1 MTKPSVLQELR
12 TLKPLLL
19 PAAII
24 YVFTLFVLP
33 SFVHEWDA
41 YCWYS
46 WANQLKE
53 KGLVSAYE
61 AGSQI
66 NYLPL
71 YTYVLKL
78 FSYLYA
84 TDDMQANIYKLKAIT
99 WLFDIATILML
110 CSLVKKESK
119 QWRYFIFGLLN
130 VGFFY
135 NTIVWNQVDGILTF
149 FVFAAFFFA
158 YHKNTFGSLIL
169 FLLALNFKLQ
179 AIVFAPVLVALWWP
193 ELTLKNTIRYVFSL
207 VFIQALIIL
216 PFLINGNAKNILKV
230 AFGSVDYFQFVSMNA
245 FNIWHLLLNGD
256 LMTMP
261 DNTPVLFGY
270 TYKSIGLGLFSICCL
285 LICVPL
291 YLRIYKARLSK
302 QAINFD
308 LKWLLLSMALICYT
322 FFFFNTQ
329 MHERYIHPVI
339 IFLTALAFLY
349 KQWGVWVLVSL
360 NYAFSLDSICNYF
373 KINQNHVFFFYADF
387 MAAIYAIGLVWLF
400 ILWYKALPNRAF
412 YFRRLEQA

>member
-1 MTKPSVLQELR
+1 MIKPSVSQELNNI
-12 TLKPLLL
+12 KPLLL
-19 PAAII
+19 PALFI
-24 YVFTLFVLP
+24 YVFILFVMP
-33 SFVHEWDA
+33 SFQHGWDS
-41 YCWYS
+41 YCWTT
-46 WANQLKE
+46 WAIQLKE
-53 KGLVSAYE
+53 RGLVSAYE
-61 AGSQI
+61 QGSSI

-71 YTYVLKL
+71 YTYALKA
-78 FSYLYA
+78 FSYFYESSEISE
-84 TDDMQANIYKLKAIT
+84 NIYKLKRLT
-99 WLFDIATILML
+99 SLFDMATILLL
-110 CSLVKKESK
+110 CSMVKESSNRLK
-119 QWRYFIFGLLN
+119 YFIFGALN
-130 VGFFY
+130 IGFFY
-135 NTIVWNQVDGILTF
+135 NTLIWNQVDGILTF
-149 FVFAAFFFA
+149 FVFASFFFA

-179 AIVFAPVLVALWWP
+179 AIVFAPVLAALWWP
-193 ELTLKNTIRYVFSL
+193 ELTLKNTIRYFFSL
-207 VFIQALIIL
+207 LLIQVIIIL

-230 AFGSVDYFQFVSMNA
+230 TFESVDYFQFVSMNA
-245 FNIWHLLLNGD
+245 FNFWHIILNGD

-291 YLRIYKARLSK
+291 YLKIYKAYLSK
-302 QAINFD
+302 KEVHFD
-308 LKWLLLSMALICYT
+308 LKWLLLSMTLICYT

-387 MAAIYAIGLVWLF
+387 MAAMYAIGLLWLC
-400 ILWYKALPNRAF
+400 ILWYKALPARAF
-412 YFRRLEQA
+412 YYKRLENE

>member
-1 MTKPSVLQELR
+1 MTKPSVLQELKTIR
-12 TLKPLLL
+12 PLLL
-19 PAAII
+19 PAVVI
-24 YVFTLFVLP
+24 YIFTLFVLP
-33 SFVHEWDA
+33 TFVHEWDA

-46 WANQLKE
+46 WANQLKV

-99 WLFDIATILML
+99 WLFDMATILLL

-119 QWRYFIFGLLN
+119 QLRYFIFGLFN

-135 NTIVWNQVDGILTF
+135 NTMVWNQVDGILTF
-149 FVFAAFFFA
+149 FVFASFFFG
-158 YHKNTFGSLIL
+158 YHKNIFGSLVL

-179 AIVFAPVLVALWWP
+179 AIVFAPVLAVLWWP
-193 ELTLKNTIRYVFSL
+193 ELTIKHTVRYVFL
-207 VFIQALIIL
+207 LGLLQALIIL

-230 AFGSVDYFQFVSMNA
+230 TFASVDYFQFVSMNA
-245 FNIWHLLLNGD
+245 FNFWHLILSGD
-256 LMTMP
+256 LMTTP
-261 DNTPVLFGY
+261 DTTPVLFGY
-270 TYKSIGLGLFSICCL
+270 TYKSIGLGLFAICAI
-285 LICVPL
+285 LICTPL
-291 YLRIYKARLSK
+291 YLKIFKSHLSK
-302 QAINFD
+302 QTVHFD
-308 LKWLLLSMALICYT
+308 LNLLLLSMTLICYV

-349 KQWGVWVLVSL
+349 KQWGIWILVSL

-373 KINQNHVFFFYADF
+373 KIDQNHLFVYYADF
-387 MAAIYAIGLVWLF
+387 MAAVYALGLIWLA
-400 ILWYKALPNRAF
+400 ILWYKALPARAF
-412 YFRRLEQA
+412 YYKRLAHE

>member
-1 MTKPSVLQELR
+1 MTKPSVLQELS
-12 TLKPLLL
+12 TIKPLLL

-33 SFVHEWDA
+33 TFVHEWDA
-41 YCWYS
+41 YCWYT

-61 AGSQI
+61 EGSRI

-78 FSYLYA
+78 FSYLYPS
-84 TDDMQANIYKLKAIT
+84 DEMQANIYKLKAIT
-99 WLFDIATILML
+99 WVFDMATILML

-135 NTIVWNQVDGILTF
+135 NTLIWNQVDGILTF
-149 FVFAAFFFA
+149 FVFASFFFA
-158 YHKNTFGSLIL
+158 YHKNIFGSLIL

-179 AIVFAPVLVALWWP
+179 AIVFAPVLAALWWP
-193 ELTLKNTIRYVFSL
+193 QLTLKNTIRYVFLL
-207 VFIQALIIL
+207 VLIQVLIIL

-230 AFGSVDYFQFVSMNA
+230 TFESVDYFQFVSMNA
-245 FNIWHLLLNGD
+245 FNFWHLILNGD

-261 DNTPVLFGY
+261 DNTTVLFGY
-270 TYKSIGLGLFSICCL
+270 TYKSIGLGLFSICCI
-285 LICVPL
+285 LICTPL
-291 YLRIYKARLSK
+291 YLKIYKAYLNK
-302 QAINFD
+302 KEVHFD
-308 LKWLLLSMALICYT
+308 LKWLLLSMTLICYT

-349 KQWGVWVLVSL
+349 KQWGIWVLVSL
-360 NYAFSLDSICNYF
+360 NYALSLESICNYF
-373 KINQNHVFFFYADF
+373 KINHGVWFEYHADILAAVYAL
-387 MAAIYAIGLVWLF
+387 GL
-400 ILWYKALPNRAF
+400 ILIAYHWYKALPARAF
-412 YFRRLEQA
+412 YRKS